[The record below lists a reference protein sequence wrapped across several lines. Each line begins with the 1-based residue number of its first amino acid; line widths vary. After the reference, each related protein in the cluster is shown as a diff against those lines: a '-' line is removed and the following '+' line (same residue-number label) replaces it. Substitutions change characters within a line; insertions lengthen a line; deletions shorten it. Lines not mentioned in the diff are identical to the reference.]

1 MSKKKYTAQQVRD
14 AHFARCTDQDAR
26 AQGWSPIEIIR
37 SWCSDFL
44 NPKALAADHTAQYK
58 RGKALLKSA
67 SLVSSKRAQPG
78 TAEARTARASTV
90 KRAPHSA
97 ITRVSAGHRAFH
109 ECFRYVGLKRK

>member
-26 AQGWSPIEIIR
+26 EQGWSPIEIIR

-58 RGKALLKSA
+58 RGKATLKSA
-67 SLVSSKRAQPG
+67 SLITSKRAQTG
-78 TAEARTARASTV
+78 TAEARNARASTA

-97 ITRVSAGHRAFH
+97 IVSVSAGHRAFH
-109 ECFRYVGLKRK
+109 ECVCYAALKSK